1 MSFEISLEGKTCV
14 VIGGARG
21 IGAECVRQ
29 LAQAGG
35 NVAFGYAKAH
45 DNARKLEEETGKPGV
60 LVKGYSLD
68 VGDEQQ
74 VADMFDKVEALF
86 GSVDVLVYSAGILI
100 AAPLTEIT
108 SDIWRKTM
116 AVNVDG
122 AFFSAKAALP
132 IMLKKGGGNMIFIS
146 SNAPINAGGNSVAYP
161 ASKAAIE
168 GLAKQILKEN
178 LAKGVNVNIVSPAV
192 IDTDLLR
199 ERYPTDAMIADYGK
213 SLPVGRVGTPGD
225 IANAVV
231 FLASDKASYIC
242 GHNLLVDGGRTYYI
256 K

>member
-35 NVAFGYAKAH
+35 NVAFVYAKSH
-45 DNARKLEEETGKPGV
+45 DSAKKLEDESEIFGV
-60 LVKGYSLD
+60 RIKGFSLD
-68 VGDEQQ
+68 VCDEQQ
-74 VADMFDKVEALF
+74 VTDLFDEVSESF
-86 GSVDVLVYSAGILI
+86 GSVDVLVYCAGTLF
-100 AAPLTEIT
+100 AAPLAEIT

-122 AFFSAKAALP
+122 AFYSAKAALP
-132 IMLKKGGGNMIFIS
+132 FMLDNGGGKMIFIS
-146 SNAPINAGGNSVAYP
+146 SNASINAGGNSVAYP
-161 ASKAAIE
+161 ASKGAIE
-168 GLAKQILKEN
+168 GLAKQILKEY
-178 LAKGVNVNIVSPAV
+178 LSKGINVNIVSPAV

-199 ERYPTDAMIADYGK
+199 ERYPTDEMIAEYGK
-213 SLPVGRVGTPGD
+213 SLPVGRVGTPED

-242 GHNLLVDGGRTYYI
+242 GHNLLVDGGRTFYI